1 MNDWEKIQMLSEEE
15 KDRAVSM
22 ILDAAM
28 PQRSSIWRDLYRTA
42 NAVGLRTLFFGVGDC
57 FFLAVLVLGVCLF
70 PAAAVMVNTV
80 RIAPCLFLLSP
91 AFYAL
96 AHLLTMWKEYQTRTF
111 EWRQTWRISFR
122 TIMALRMLVLGAAS
136 VVGSI
141 LICAVLWS
149 LSGQMVSFLWML
161 SVAFSALFLY
171 GGSSLLCQRLWGMR
185 TALLV
190 PSAWILVSMVPV
202 LWEPASIWLMQVPVC
217 VFLLIA
223 AVGGAFYLS
232 QIYYLAAAKEML
244 VSTLCFEEGKNR
256 SHMI

>member
-1 MNDWEKIQMLSEEE
+1 MNDWEDIQMPSEDE
-15 KDRAVSM
+15 KDRAVMM
-22 ILDAAM
+22 ILDTAM
-28 PQRSSIWRDLYRTA
+28 PRRSGIWRELYRTA
-42 NAVGLRTLFFGVGDC
+42 NAVDLRTLFFGVGDC
-57 FFLAVLVLGVCLF
+57 FFLAVLVLCVCLF
-70 PAAAVMVNTV
+70 PAVVVMVNMV

-96 AHLLTMWKEYQTRTF
+96 AHLLTMWKEYQTRTL

-122 TIMALRMLVLGAAS
+122 TIMALRMLVLGAVS

-141 LICAVLWS
+141 LLCAVLWS
-149 LSGQMVSFLWML
+149 LSRQMVSFLWML

-185 TALLV
+185 AALLV
-190 PSAWILVSMVPV
+190 PFAWILVNMVPL
-202 LWEPASIWLMQVPVC
+202 LWEPASIWLMQVPVG

-223 AVGGAFYLS
+223 VVGGGFYLS
-232 QIYYLAAAKEML
+232 QIYYFAAAKEML
-244 VSTLCFEEGKNR
+244 VSTLGFEERKNR